1 MTVHCLHRLHPHL
14 SKPMTVAPMP
24 FLPLLHKD
32 LFASGLRKRSSV
44 LLYDP
49 FGTGRTLLTTAIAT
63 ECVNLILG

>member
-1 MTVHCLHRLHPHL
+1 M
-14 SKPMTVAPMP
+14 VASRRDL
-24 FLPLLHKD
+24 FSTIFNYNTKLNLPLLHKD

-63 ECVNLILG
+63 E